1 MEDRNDSVLNRG
13 CNAIGVAFDEAPQ
26 ELLEAF
32 DKASLI
38 ISKGMANYETFSE
51 RKMGPIAYLLQTKCE
66 SVAQDMGLEKGYSV
80 AKLMR

>member
-1 MEDRNDSVLNRG
+1 
-13 CNAIGVAFDEAPQ
+13 
-26 ELLEAF
+26 
-32 DKASLI
+32 
-38 ISKGMANYETFSE
+38 MANYETLSE